1 MDLQTFIN
9 TVRQMRKHQT
19 DYFTK
24 GRKQSDLIE
33 SKRLE
38 KVVDQALKDGIAVPV
53 LEERPD
59 DSEPGEQ
66 LGMFE

>member
-1 MDLQTFIN
+1 MDIQTFIN

-38 KVVDQALKDGIAVPV
+38 KLVDRALVDGIAVPMSGDC
-53 LEERPD
+53 PD
-59 DSEPGEQ
+59 DAEPGQ
-66 LGMFE
+66 QFGMFE